1 MQTPAESPSV
11 PVTPQRQALW
21 STAIVSLIALG
32 LWVFPLLWYNR
43 LDPKEGLFWLA
54 EQNHID
60 GWSYREVPVA
70 KSAEAVLVADRLIS
84 GEFFKGSDMTVQVF
98 SAKRYDEK
106 QNDIGLFVHTP
117 DRCWTSAGWSLEA
130 AAPDSVQLDLH
141 GVPVRLERRIFDM
154 GGVRELVY
162 FGGLVGGQGV
172 PYRLDHNLPAGLKRA
187 MQSVAGKKSS
197 HPWALDKLF
206 WTRVW
211 QSFVSRCP
219 LLGPKQFIRISTPV
233 AQGDVAAADTLLRQ
247 VLQQWLKPVGYRQEL
262 VAWRRDTAAQA
273 TKAR

>member
-1 MQTPAESPSV
+1 MQTSAESPSV
-11 PVTPQRQALW
+11 PATGHRKALW
-21 STAIVSLIALG
+21 CTAILSLIVLG

-43 LDPKEGLFWLA
+43 LDPKEGVFWLA

-84 GEFFKGSDMTVQVF
+84 GEFSKGPDTVQVF

-130 AAPDSVQLDLH
+130 AAPDSVQVVLH
-141 GVPVRLERRIFDM
+141 GVPVRLERRIFEM

-187 MQSVAGKKSS
+187 MQSATGKKGS

-211 QSFVSRCP
+211 QSFASRCP

-233 AQGDVAAADTLLRQ
+233 TQGDIAAADALLRQ
-247 VLQQWLKPVGYRQEL
+247 VLQQWLQPVGYRQEL
-262 VAWRRDTAAQA
+262 LAWRHAATTT
-273 TKAR
+273 TKAP